1 MRASSC
7 VVLLAFSSACA
18 AQPPAVE
25 PAVPAAT
32 GSPTSSPSAPG
43 SAAPTSE
50 VRAPAEVPV
59 EAPLVGFR
67 AQAVGPHYKVHAA
80 LVGPCRA
87 GAECRVKV
95 TLEAVDGYRVSAP
108 YPERLEVKDVTNAE
122 PLGTDPAGKG
132 TFSKAAGDFTVD
144 ASHPEV
150 GVMTVRFRP
159 ASRGAVTLSALFY
172 VAVETDK
179 DTTIARPMLSW
190 SVTAE

>member
-1 MRASSC
+1 MRASWSA
-7 VVLLAFSSACA
+7 VFLAFPWACA
-18 AQPPAVE
+18 APPPAAQ
-25 PAVPAAT
+25 PGISAAT
-32 GSPTSSPSAPG
+32 GSPTASASAPG
-43 SAAPTSE
+43 SAPPISD
-50 VRAPAEVPV
+50 VRAPAESPV
-59 EAPLVGFR
+59 EEPLVGFR

-87 GAECRVKV
+87 GAECRIKV

-108 YPERLEVKDVTNAE
+108 YPERLELKEVTNAE

-159 ASRGAVTLSALFY
+159 ASQGAVALSALFY